1 VNGKTGSNN
10 RVVKMPSRC
19 SVVALLAFVFMLSV
33 TDSFASGPSADGQKI
48 LGKAP
53 VKYGTG
59 KKVRRTHNEAA
70 IVTKIWAPGLD
81 DKFVPQGLTWS
92 SPYVL
97 VAGYIWDGR
106 KDDSEAV
113 ECRVYRI
120 DPATGESR
128 GWFTMGPI
136 EQGALCRHAGGL
148 ACDGQGIL
156 YVSDTRHVFKIDIE
170 KAFTLGSAFNNEAL
184 LARVALGGSGNDA
197 IVGSFAAWKKKAS
210 PLEKAAMLL
219 KTRGVAGVS
228 AVHAFAPNVRNVDGK
243 SPFGGRQII
252 VTANSDEAVERPA
265 TVAVKAGI
273 GVNAPPAPGTLWLG
287 RYTEGED
294 REKNTRVYEIPAE
307 LIAWADRDGAN
318 QPGKPDLGRNVRTL
332 TAANAS
338 TSLWISAGA
347 QGAAFDR
354 EGYLWIS
361 RTVTRHFEKTSVL
374 HKKDPSTGDIV
385 AKYEILHGLED
396 LAFDDK
402 GYLWVVSESGCWKY
416 RNWKVFSG
424 FRLVDDFYPLLI
436 RIDVS
441 RLQNYD

>member
-1 VNGKTGSNN
+1 MK
-10 RVVKMPSRC
+10 RILFAC
-19 SVVALLAFVFMLSV
+19 LAV
-33 TDSFASGPSADGQKI
+33 TCLFTHSLCLAAGPSTDGQKI

-70 IVTKIWAPGLD
+70 IITRIWAPGLD
-81 DKFVPQGLTWS
+81 EKFVPQGLTWS

-106 KDDSEAV
+106 KGDSEAV

-120 DPATGESR
+120 DPATGESQ
-128 GWFTMGPI
+128 GWFTLGPI
-136 EQGALCRHAGGL
+136 EQGAMCRHAGGL

-170 KAFTLGSAFNNEAL
+170 KAFKLGSAFNNEAL
-184 LARVALGGSGNDA
+184 LARVALGGTGDDG
-197 IVGSFAAWKKKAS
+197 IVGSFAAWKK
-210 PLEKAAMLL
+210 AAMLPNP
-219 KTRGVAGVS
+219 RAVADASATHVS
-228 AVHAFAPNVRNVDGK
+228 VPSARKEGGN
-243 SPFGGRQII
+243 PFGGRQIN
-252 VTANSDEAVERPA
+252 VTANGDEATDRPA
-265 TVAVKAGI
+265 TVAVGAGI
-273 GVNAPPAPGTLWLG
+273 GVKAPPASGKLWLG

-294 REKNTRVYEIPAE
+294 RGKNTRIYEIPAE
-307 LIAWADRDGAN
+307 LIAWADREGIN
-318 QPGKPDLGRNVRTL
+318 QPGRPDLGRNVRTL

-361 RTVTRHFEKTSVL
+361 RTVTRRFEKTSVL
-374 HKKDPSTGDIV
+374 HKKDPRTGDIV

-402 GYLWVVSESGCWKY
+402 GYLWAVSESGCWKY
-416 RNWKVFSG
+416 QHWKVFSG

-436 RIDVS
+436 KIDVS
-441 RLQNYD
+441 HLQSYD